1 MTQQTVSLT
10 CQATLLHRQRHRVL
24 WLGEGLD
31 GEVVQSLQAGQA
43 ASGEVG
49 ELAVLDGEVLQPVQ
63 VVETSVVQP

>member
-1 MTQQTVSLT
+1 M
-10 CQATLLHRQRHRVL
+10 L